1 MKKRIVA
8 FIIAII
14 MAFGLCGCNYAGY
27 DFADTNYHFDKA
39 IIKMPN
45 GDIEEVEVKKWADAE
60 GEQLTITDTDGN
72 RYLVSSINCIL
83 IEEAK

>member
-1 MKKRIVA
+1 MKKKIIALVIVLIVA
-8 FIIAII
+8 FS
-14 MAFGLCGCNYAGY
+14 LCGCNYAGY
-27 DFADTNYHFDKA
+27 DFNDTNYHFDKA
-39 IIKMPN
+39 IIKMPD
-45 GDIEEVEVKKWADAE
+45 GSIEKVEVKKWADSE